1 MNDVVGSQLS
11 VIGCQFS
18 AQYRPDV
25 NPQTTDNRQP
35 TTRFHGE
42 PQMSDNHIIR
52 MSNIRKVYDTGKVKF
67 EALKGIDLEVY
78 PGEFVAIVG
87 PSGSGKSTLMN
98 LLGCLDTPTDG
109 TYEIGGDNVAGVT
122 RDELAEIRNR
132 RVGFVFQSFNLLP
145 HLTALENVEL
155 PMLFGGVAPKVRR
168 ARAAELLGKVGLGD
182 RLDHKPTEISGG
194 QMQRVAIAR
203 ALAMNP
209 DILLADE
216 PTGNLDTTSGT
227 DIMSIFNELWQSG
240 RTLIIITHDPAL
252 ARRASR
258 VVEIRDG
265 RITSDT
271 RNEAAA

>member
-1 MNDVVGSQLS
+1 MNTNG
-11 VIGCQFS
+11 
-18 AQYRPDV
+18 
-25 NPQTTDNRQP
+25 T
-35 TTRFHGE
+35 
-42 PQMSDNHIIR
+42 IIR
-52 MSNIRKVYDTGKVKF
+52 MSNIRKVYDTGKVKV
-67 EALKGIDLEVY
+67 EALKGIDLDVY

-98 LLGCLDTPTDG
+98 LLGCLDTPSDG
-109 TYEIGGDNVAGVT
+109 TYQIGGDNVAGVT

-145 HLTALENVEL
+145 HLSALENVEL
-155 PMLFGGVAPKVRR
+155 PMLFGGISPKERR
-168 ARAAELLGKVGLGD
+168 TRSNELLEKVGLGD
-182 RLDHKPTEISGG
+182 RVDHKPTELSGG

-216 PTGNLDTTSGT
+216 PTGNLDTSSGT